1 VVRNADLAMSLK
13 GRTLMDGVTGTTQ
26 PPPPLPTASAVSDKE
41 SGGSGPLS
49 VIHTYNMP
57 HQQQQM
63 IKSAINNQQLPAYSG
78 AAPVYRQEPGW
89 PQAQQQKQYGG
100 I

>member
-1 VVRNADLAMSLK
+1 MSLK
-13 GRTLMDGVTGTTQ
+13 GRTLIDGVTGTTQ
-26 PPPPLPTASAVSDKE
+26 PPPPLPTVSAVSDKE
-41 SGGSGPLS
+41 LEGSGKLS
-49 VIHTYNMP
+49 VIPTYNNMP

-78 AAPVYRQEPGW
+78 AAPLYRQEPGW
-89 PQAQQQKQYGG
+89 PQAQQQQQYGG